1 MEKETKE
8 EVLAR
13 LAQRQ
18 RERFLSQKRS
28 AALAQKR
35 KEARRHTFPLAR
47 VVHPAHGELI
57 VRAES
62 KCDAVSAAARL
73 WGVPFIS
80 ISRETEVWAWEGGE
94 RDLNA
99 LLTAGASPRPT
110 IIAAG
115 ASPTLPFPERGCER
129 RAKHGT
135 VESE

>member
-62 KCDAVSAAARL
+62 KCDAVNVAARR
-73 WGVPFIS
+73 WGVPFVS
-80 ISRETEVWAWEGGE
+80 ISRETEVWACEAEAGQRDKHAGEGIPPPPDG
-94 RDLNA
+94 
-99 LLTAGASPRPT
+99 GPP
-110 IIAAG
+110 
-115 ASPTLPFPERGCER
+115 PFDKGGCER
-129 RAKHGT
+129 REDHGAT
-135 VESE
+135 ESK